1 MAYGRSPILG
11 VKPSQADT
19 DPEFDLGTRA
29 EVDGVKY
36 VYCQANGAVAT
47 QLPVAFTSGYQAA
60 ASGNAGTVE
69 GVSVTALAD
78 NEYGWIAI
86 QGEVTC
92 NVAGSTA
99 ANAVLAILSDANG
112 DMVTVAAGTNGRRG
126 KAMTAE
132 SGGLAT
138 VLLD

>member
-19 DPEFDLGTRA
+19 DPEFDLGTRV

-36 VYCQANGAVAT
+36 IYCQASGAVAT
-47 QLPVAFTSGYQAA
+47 QTPVSFTSGYQAA
-60 ASGNAGTVE
+60 ESGNAGTIE
-69 GVSVTALAD
+69 GVSVIALAD
-78 NEYGWIAI
+78 NEYGWIAV

-99 ANAVLAILSDANG
+99 ANAVLEPITDANG
-112 DMVTVAAGTNGRRG
+112 DMVTQAAATDARRG

-132 SGGLAT
+132 SSGLAT